1 MYNWPAIHIL
11 NNSWPVIQNNC
22 KLQMQNIFLTLL
34 AALYLQMLT
43 EWLPFD
49 TLNTKGDCLAL
60 RGKMCFQNCDFR
72 WPLFCQSNVIICS
85 SFDHFF
91 IADEILIQTTQRMKE
106 KILNGKCVRCHF
118 HILFTSFIKLIFSR
132 FCFLILTIL
141 GIKGTLQ
148 CTGAFSYFV
157 NWRDMMLPFPI

>member
-1 MYNWPAIHIL
+1 MISDGLFFA
-11 NNSWPVIQNNC
+11 S
-22 KLQMQNIFLTLL
+22 
-34 AALYLQMLT
+34 QML
-43 EWLPFD
+43 LFVP
-49 TLNTKGDCLAL
+49 
-60 RGKMCFQNCDFR
+60 
-72 WPLFCQSNVIICS
+72 PLII
-85 SFDHFF
+85 FF
-91 IADEILIQTTQRMKE
+91 IADEIIIQTTERMKE